1 MFKIDR
7 EKSDELYEEL
17 MEIFNRYKDNS
28 TFSYEKHQHHLY
40 EESEYP
46 GISRYYYNEVGSVEF
61 TNTNG
66 DIIVFEISRFH
77 NHQHNGCSGLCSAP
91 CRDIVIS
98 KKVGEEKE
106 LLWSMKIVCGTLY
119 YSGEVTS
126 FNIPYDLL
134 KECIENKQEDLV
146 IPSSDNLRESNTE
159 VERVDLDREL
169 TKVMSEYDFY
179 LKQRKLLTEE
189 MKKKIEAAVN
199 GIREDYSSRIDEC
212 SKNIDLCSDRVESL
226 KNVINSYSV
235 FDTKMLGCAISE
247 LISTIECSDFFY
259 NNVTCKCIKRV
270 HGVMDSWDESYDR
283 SLSIVSPNK
292 NISSIDEKD
301 LESDDIILID
311 GKDVGSIKSEKF
323 PYIQEFIE
331 YMIKYR
337 KNNDLN
343 DIGQEDMIILLQRF
357 LESYQDKILENYKA
371 KIKLKIG
378 NIKLQ

>member
-1 MFKIDR
+1 MVKIDR

-17 MEIFNRYKDNS
+17 MEIFKKYKDNP

-40 EESEYP
+40 EESEHP
-46 GISRYYYNEVGSVEF
+46 GISKYYYNEVGSVEF
-61 TNTNG
+61 TNMNG

-106 LLWSMKIVCGTLY
+106 ILWSMKIVCGTLY

-134 KECIENKQEDLV
+134 KEYIENKQDELV
-146 IPSSDNLRESNTE
+146 TSSSDNLRESNTE
-159 VERVDLDREL
+159 VERVDLDGEL

-179 LKQRKLLTEE
+179 LKQRKQLIEE
-189 MKKKIEAAVN
+189 MEKKIEVAVN
-199 GIREDYSSRIDEC
+199 SIREDYSSRIDEC
-212 SKNIDLCSDRVESL
+212 SKNIDLRNDRVERL
-226 KNVINSYSV
+226 KNIINNYSV

-270 HGVMDSWDESYDR
+270 HGVMDSWDEPYDK

-311 GKDVGSIKSEKF
+311 GKSVDSISSDKF
-323 PYIQEFIE
+323 PYIKEFIE
-331 YMIKYR
+331 YIIKYR
-337 KNNDLN
+337 MDNGLD
-343 DIGQEDMIILLQRF
+343 DFSQDDMILLVQRF

-371 KIKLKIG
+371 KIKMKIG
-378 NIKLQ
+378 NIKL